1 MLYIGLDLK
10 THERLETI
18 IKNKISLVS
27 EVFEYYLLYVLYLT
41 YNSDI
46 SMKFMKKKKN
56 KRASSVVLMGI
67 KTTNNVLL

>member
-41 YNSDI
+41 YNRYFYEI
-46 SMKFMKKKKN
+46 YEKKKN
-56 KRASSVVLMGI
+56 KRASLVVLMGI